1 MHVDIL
7 DVASVSADLELR
19 VSYLSEIRISGFD
32 ISRMREA

>member
-19 VSYLSEIRISGFD
+19 VGYLSEIRISGFG